1 MINQNFRKDRT
12 LIKSDML
19 ENNVCVMFQQ
29 IMLSFRCSSHSNIYV
44 FYAPFICS
52 YGVISLSTEEKYH
65 NCDNHVLKMLLKLS
79 FDLFVEVSFI

>member
-1 MINQNFRKDRT
+1 MNFLGLNIVINQNFRKDRT

-52 YGVISLSTEEKYH
+52 YGVISLPTERK
-65 NCDNHVLKMLLKLS
+65 NTIIVTIM
-79 FDLFVEVSFI
+79 F